1 MSETVKTPAGATL
14 APMPASE
21 LWRIILSMTVTC
33 ALSAVVLGGIYIATE
48 RYAEEARVRGER
60 RAVTELLNLSEDAKV
75 LEIRQYLTPA
85 RDAVVYRLPGEG
97 TAGGRELV
105 FALDGTLTREGMLS
119 AAAPTPRDLHSL
131 GRIFVAMKDGAPAGF
146 VAEGETRGYKNRI
159 RFFVALT
166 GDWTIAGVRVVEHEE
181 DPGLGAE
188 VATGWFQGQYV
199 GRPIGAVPRLDVT
212 RDPMPEDWRAALRA
226 RARTDASAW
235 TTKYGPLEA
244 RESEKPIYAVTGA
257 TISSR
262 ALTDGVR
269 ATILH
274 FRRRWELLGPHVTG
288 PAGSAG
294 LEGTP

>member
-1 MSETVKTPAGATL
+1 MTENVKPPTGAAPAPP

-21 LWRIILSMTVTC
+21 LWRIVLSMTVTC
-33 ALSAVVLGGIYIATE
+33 ALGAAILGGIYVGTE

-60 RAVTELLNLSEDAKV
+60 RAVAELLDLGEDANV

-85 RDAVVYRLPGEG
+85 RDAVVYRLPGDGSAE
-97 TAGGRELV
+97 GRELV
-105 FALDGTLTREGMLS
+105 FALDGTLTREGTLS
-119 AAAPTPRDLHSL
+119 AGGPEPRDLHSL
-131 GRIFVAMKDGAPAGF
+131 GRIFVAMKEGVPAGF
-146 VAEGETRGYKNRI
+146 VAEGESRGYKNRI
-159 RFFVALT
+159 RFFVALKA
-166 GDWTIAGVRVVEHEE
+166 DWTIAGVRVVEHEE

-226 RARTDASAW
+226 RAGTDAGAW
-235 TTKYGPLEA
+235 TSSYGPLEA

-274 FRRRWELLGPHVTG
+274 FKRRWELLGPHVTG
-288 PAGSAG
+288 PAAR
-294 LEGTP
+294 EGTP